1 MENLTEL
8 LTKLAE
14 KLGTTTEYLWAVL
27 IKQATI
33 EAYYSM
39 MSIGLFILM
48 LIPFYKYVRWFS
60 KNYQEI
66 YNNDYEILHW
76 VITVVIGLI
85 VIVWAI
91 GSVCDIHTIM
101 TALNNPEYWALQ
113 QVLKSIR

>member
-14 KLGTTTEYLWAVL
+14 KLGTTTEYLCTVL
-27 IKQATI
+27 MKQATI
-33 EAYYSM
+33 EAYYAM
-39 MSIGLFILM
+39 ISIGLFILM

-60 KNYQEI
+60 KNYKEI
-66 YNNDYEILHW
+66 YENDNEILHGG
-76 VITVVIGLI
+76 ITVVIGII
-85 VIVWAI
+85 VIIWFI

-101 TALNNPEYWALQ
+101 TALNNPEYWALK